1 MVARDGRKQRR
12 RRFLQATGATLL
24 SGLAGCAGGGG
35 GNGDGDGGDGDTT
48 TTTSGDD
55 GTTTTESGGDQFTIG
70 MADSLTGSLSAFGE
84 RNQRAKE
91 LALTDVNEAGVKG
104 GTLNI
109 IVEDTQSTSQAGVSA
124 AQKLVNQD
132 GVPLMV
138 GAVGSGVS
146 IAIHTS
152 VIQGTDVVQISQNST
167 SPKLSEYPELLRI
180 SPAGG
185 GQSQV
190 LADTISGDGH
200 ESLAITWVNNDY
212 GQGISDA
219 VAENYDG
226 EVVYNSPHDQGKAS
240 YSNAITSMD
249 SAGADAWLFVTY
261 QPEFTTM
268 AQEAFDLGL
277 AQGSRWYGG
286 DSVKGPKV
294 LEQVPEGA
302 IDGMKIVVPSAAVE
316 QDNYKEFASRFESE
330 YGSQPTSWSAFS
342 YDAIVTAA
350 LSIQAAD
357 AFEGAALKE
366 VVRDV
371 TRPEG
376 QEVFTY
382 AEAKQ
387 ILEDGGSPSD
397 IDYQGVSGPID
408 FDEKGDPKAL
418 LQIFSV
424 ENHEY
429 VSTAFESA

>member
-1 MVARDGRKQRR
+1 MVSSDEPSQNR
-12 RRFLQATGATLL
+12 RRFLQATGVSLL
-24 SGLAGCAGGGG
+24 AGLAGCAGGNG
-35 GNGDGDGGDGDTT
+35 GDGDGDTDTT
-48 TTTSGDD
+48 TTTTMDD
-55 GTTTTESGGDQFTIG
+55 DDTTTTDSMGETYTIG

-84 RNQRAKE
+84 RNQRAKN
-91 LALTDVNEAGVKG
+91 LALADVNEAGVKDG
-104 GTLNI
+104 ELEI
-109 IVEDTQSTSQAGVSA
+109 SVEDTQSTSQAGVSA

-132 GVPLMV
+132 EVPLMI

-167 SPKLSEYPELLRI
+167 SPRLSEYPDLLRI

-190 LADTISGDGH
+190 LADTISADGH
-200 ESLAITWVNNDY
+200 DSLAIAWVNNDY
-212 GQGISDA
+212 GQGIAEA
-219 VAENYDG
+219 VENAYEG
-226 EVVYNSPHDQGKAS
+226 EVVYNSPHDQGQAS
-240 YSNAITSMD
+240 YSNVITSMD

-277 AQGSRWYGG
+277 ANGSIWYGA
-286 DSVKGPKV
+286 DSVKGPEV
-294 LEQVPEGA
+294 LEQVPQGA
-302 IDGMKIVVPSAAVE
+302 IDGMKIVVPSAAVD
-316 QDNYKEFASRFESE
+316 QDNYKDFASRFQSE
-330 YGSQPTSWSAFS
+330 YGSEPTSWSAFS

-350 LSIQAAD
+350 LAIQAAD
-357 AFEGAALKE
+357 EFTGSALKS

-376 QEVFTY
+376 EEVFTY
-382 AEAKQ
+382 AEGRE
-387 ILEDGGSPSD
+387 ILAGGGSPSD

-418 LQIFSV
+418 LQVFSI

-429 VSTAFESA
+429 VSTAFKSA